1 MSEIEFTQAI
11 ESQKLLLKGYAIKLT
26 RDKDSAQDLVQETLF
41 RAYKYKNRFEKG
53 TNFKAWIMKIMKNI
67 FLNQYHK
74 EKKKPESVSLSDNEF
89 IVTHFY
95 GVTDNKG
102 PENVYL
108 KEIYSEIEKLDD
120 KYGQSLMLHYKG
132 FKYNE
137 IAERDNVP
145 LGTVKNRIFVAR
157 ESLKKVLKA

>member
-1 MSEIEFTQAI
+1 MSELEFTRAVEAQ
-11 ESQKLLLKGYAIKLT
+11 ELLLKGYAIKLT
-26 RDKDSAQDLVQETLF
+26 RNEDLAQDLVQETLL
-41 RAYKYKNRFEKG
+41 RAFKYKNKFEKG

-67 FLNQYHK
+67 FLNQYY
-74 EKKKPESVSLSDNEF
+74 KKRKQPESVSLSDNEF

-95 GVTDNKG
+95 GISTNQG
-102 PENVYL
+102 PENVQL
-108 KEIYSEIEKLDD
+108 NEIYSEIEKLDD
-120 KYGQSLMLHYKG
+120 KYGKSLMLHYRG

-157 ESLKKVLKA
+157 ESLKKVLKS